1 MFSPTIQKA
10 EGDYCSNLLSH
21 PFLSVLF
28 LLQYVPFLLLL
39 LSLSLPLPLS
49 LSSTIQQKSNALRS
63 TACNHQT
70 VNGSG
75 SDTGREVEERAGGK
89 DVEKEIAS
97 EEGGDGRWKEAI
109 NMKGKKQEGKEGV
122 MMVVSPEIVQLKVM
136 REVKKVNRM
145 QQVKKRIQSHLL
157 KRLSKRETTVE
168 VDSGEDAIDD
178 AIKRTV
184 KSSTDQLGEKV
195 PSGLPSSLEET
206 LNPQLTST
214 LGKEVNDRK
223 EIKSLIDVVRF
234 PDEAVD
240 KIVDGIQTRF
250 DSLIPEQVKK
260 MRHDTE
266 AKAVEVLQPIILSAS
281 RLFNLNPQ
289 STEGSKIDSSSKES
303 SLSDTLLPPQ
313 TLSET
318 LFRPPTLRTQ
328 QSNSDSGLS
337 HIFRGV
343 FG

>member
-1 MFSPTIQKA
+1 M
-10 EGDYCSNLLSH
+10 
-21 PFLSVLF
+21 
-28 LLQYVPFLLLL
+28 
-39 LSLSLPLPLS
+39 
-49 LSSTIQQKSNALRS
+49 
-63 TACNHQT
+63 
-70 VNGSG
+70 
-75 SDTGREVEERAGGK
+75 EERAGGK
-89 DVEKEIAS
+89 DVGKEIAS
-97 EEGGDGRWKEAI
+97 EESEDGRWKKEAI

-157 KRLSKRETTVE
+157 KRLSKRETTE

-178 AIKRTV
+178 AIKRAV
-184 KSSTDQLGEKV
+184 KSSTDQLEKV

-240 KIVDGIQTRF
+240 KIVDGIQTRL

-281 RLFNLNPQ
+281 RFFNLNPH
-289 STEGSKIDSSSKES
+289 STEGSQTDSPPEES
-303 SLSDTLLPPQ
+303 SLSDTLRPQ
-313 TLSET
+313 ALSET
-318 LFRPPTLRTQ
+318 LFRPPTPRTQ
-328 QSNSDSGLS
+328 QSNSDSGLF